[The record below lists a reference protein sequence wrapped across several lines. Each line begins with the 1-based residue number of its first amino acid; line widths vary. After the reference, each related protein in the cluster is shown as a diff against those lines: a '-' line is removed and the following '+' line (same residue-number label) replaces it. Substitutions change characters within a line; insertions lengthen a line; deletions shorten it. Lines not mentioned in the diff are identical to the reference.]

1 VLVIPKGAYMSIAD
15 FGATATPAEVT
26 GFFRAVAHVASLA
39 GVTQSGFRLISNAGP
54 DSHQE
59 VPHFHVHIVGGRP
72 LGPLLHAS

>member
-1 VLVIPKGAYMSIAD
+1 
-15 FGATATPAEVT
+15 VT